1 MADFGTSSYDKADKQ
16 EKTIAVG
23 HFIRFMKTGNA
34 DVANRRYQ
42 NFFMHKQMTYNSK
55 KYDFLPFGF
64 SGVTV
69 SSDGANLDASILLP
83 SVPISRDWTVEGLRA
98 RWFVH
103 VTTMLLDAD
112 ATSLTTAGTHFLKLS
127 EYQGQLVSGSWDE
140 KQLVLNLNTVL
151 DAVGADIPGRR
162 LTQDLC
168 GNLPRTTHVRVQ

>member
-1 MADFGTSSYDKADKQ
+1 MADLGNDPYNKADRQ

-23 HFIRFMKTGNA
+23 HFIRFMKKGNA

-42 NFFMHKQMTYNSK
+42 NFFINKQMTYGSK

-69 SSDGANLDASILLP
+69 SSDGSNLDASILLP
-83 SVPISRDWTVEGLRA
+83 SIPISRDWSVEGLGA

-103 VTTMLLDAD
+103 VTTMILDTD
-112 ATSLTTAGTHFLKLS
+112 ATSLTSSGIHYLKLS

-168 GNLPRTTHVRVQ
+168 GNLPRSAHVAMQ